1 MENYIKEN
9 TFFFFFYHEDKTTE
23 QVVQR
28 ELEDQM
34 GSSPEHPAAADPVLD
49 RGAELDISRGA
60 LKHTIYMN
68 TQILWLWSSG
78 YSFICCPCSGGSTVP
93 EQ

>member
-9 TFFFFFYHEDKTTE
+9 TFFFTMKIKQQSRF
-23 QVVQR
+23 VQR

-78 YSFICCPCSGGSTVP
+78 YSFICCPCSGGSMVP